1 MGETPM
7 ACATRGAMVGTRRGI
22 DAMDWIAGVTTSGAQ
37 PLSSTAPGHDPEI
50 RLAVPA
56 MLQGDLQQA
65 RRRGAY

>member
-1 MGETPM
+1 
-7 ACATRGAMVGTRRGI
+7 MVGTRRGI
-22 DAMDWIAGVTTSGAQ
+22 DAMEWIASVTTSGAQ